1 MLAGYF
7 TTDHFNSIMYYVHF
21 PIKKTLITN
30 MYFNLLTPK
39 KDQHLA
45 SPHCDTGQSS
55 VNHKVERKKGNGKGF
70 DCVKQILL
78 INTIRNGWITV
89 CGEYTVYPIQVLLGL
104 D

>member
-55 VNHKVERKKGNGKGF
+55 VNHKVVRKKEMKK
-70 DCVKQILL
+70 VL
-78 INTIRNGWITV
+78 TV
-89 CGEYTVYPIQVLLGL
+89 SNIFCSSTPYEMDG
-104 D
+104 